1 MYGEEAHWLDNGED
15 PLTGIRYRNSDDECA
30 EPLEDE
36 RSLDLDSGSDAPMEG
51 IVLQDDSEESASLG
65 TGTQSKPF
73 KPHVGHIL
81 LV

>member
-36 RSLDLDSGSDAPMEG
+36 RSLDLDSGSDPPME
-51 IVLQDDSEESASLG
+51 DSVSRVRTLVATSSRG
-65 TGTQSKPF
+65 TDK
-73 KPHVGHIL
+73 L
-81 LV
+81 LT